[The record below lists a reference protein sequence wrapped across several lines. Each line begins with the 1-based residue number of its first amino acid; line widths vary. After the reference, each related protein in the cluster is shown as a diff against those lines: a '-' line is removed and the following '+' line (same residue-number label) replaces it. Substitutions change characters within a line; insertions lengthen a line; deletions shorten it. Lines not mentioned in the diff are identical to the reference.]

1 MTAYATHMLHPSEAG
16 SSPQA
21 PMGAVCSAPRQAPIT
36 STIGFLQCQDSNR
49 TYRIPDV
56 PSTSTVM
63 DIKQWYVKNVTSQGD
78 IRSLVVI
85 HNNLPL
91 DDGTQVWQLAQGQGQ
106 FAVTMVHQQMSPR
119 TISVFVDTSLPMAPL
134 QVRLS
139 TDSSILYA
147 KQRIIEILNLPMATA
162 TSPQTTLHFP
172 QGAPHELQND
182 FTLSD
187 CQIPENARLALSLP
201 QSSQYCFQH
210 SGSPPRSPPLPDTQ
224 YGRIQQIWAGSSTEI
239 AEPPRATQPQSTSH
253 ALLPAAL
260 LEDEEEDTSRCGH
273 QTNPIN
279 PTPPK
284 ANNGGRNRG
293 RRSHSPPSDRSE
305 LSSDQLQHL
314 AANFRTKLCRNG
326 PNCKFGRNC
335 WFAHN
340 GEELRK
346 PSDALPNNLPA
357 VHKLERYS
365 NRESKDRQ

>member
-1 MTAYATHMLHPSEAG
+1 MLLPTEAG
-16 SSPQA
+16 PSPQA
-21 PMGAVCSAPRQAPIT
+21 PMRAVCSAPRQAPIT

-63 DIKQWYVKNVTSQGD
+63 DIKQWYIKNVTSQSD
-78 IRSLVVI
+78 TRSLVVI

-106 FAVTMVHQQMSPR
+106 FAVTMLHQQLSPR
-119 TISVFVDTSLPMAPL
+119 TITLYVDTSLGMAPL

-147 KQRIIEILNLPMATA
+147 KQRIMEILNLPMATA
-162 TSPQTTLHFP
+162 TSPQTILVFPPATL
-172 QGAPHELQND
+172 ELRNEC
-182 FTLSD
+182 TLSE

-201 QSSQYCFQH
+201 QSAQYCFQ
-210 SGSPPRSPPLPDTQ
+210 GSPPQSPPQPDT
-224 YGRIQQIWAGSSTEI
+224 YGRIQQIWAGGTNEMVE
-239 AEPPRATQPQSTSH
+239 APRAAPPSASH

-260 LEDEEEDTSRCGH
+260 LEDDEEAPSHCTQQQSN
-273 QTNPIN
+273 NPIN
-279 PTPPK
+279 PVPK

-293 RRSHSPPSDRSE
+293 RRSHSPPSDRSQ

-346 PSDALPNNLPA
+346 PSDPLPNNLPA

-365 NRESKDRQ
+365 NREGKQDRQ